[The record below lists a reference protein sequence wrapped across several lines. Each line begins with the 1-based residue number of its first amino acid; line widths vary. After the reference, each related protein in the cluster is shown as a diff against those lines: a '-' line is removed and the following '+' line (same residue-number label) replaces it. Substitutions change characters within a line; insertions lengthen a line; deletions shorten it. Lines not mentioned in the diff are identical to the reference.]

1 MEQKIIG
8 SWCEGLYSSTLLLS
22 IEYGID
28 DYAVVQQALP
38 DGKRGRKCHCK
49 IHYDGEN
56 VYVVHNGHRYSFSN
70 CMRA

>member
-1 MEQKIIG
+1 MKQKIIG
-8 SWCEGLYSSTLLLS
+8 LWYEGLYSSTLFLS

-28 DYAVVQQALP
+28 DYAIVQQALSN
-38 DGKRGRKCHCK
+38 GKRGRKCRCK

-56 VYVVHNGHRYSFSN
+56 VYIVHNGRRYSFSD